1 MNEMENR
8 KTYSYGPERN
18 GVKLA
23 IGCVIWTVVFYIL
36 LFGVV
41 GRCVDITAWTIGIQ
55 AGYWILLAVCAAG
68 SGISILCKMKKKL
81 KVSDTEVHY
90 LYGVLTRHKVSI
102 PISKVRSCKIGTS
115 LLQRAFGLYTLS
127 ICTAG
132 DNDEIYFEDIKD
144 GEEAYRTIMDMIQ

>member
-1 MNEMENR
+1 MDEMER
-8 KTYSYGPERN
+8 RQTYSYGPERN
-18 GVKLA
+18 GVNLA
-23 IGCVIWTVVFYIL
+23 ISCVIWTVVFYTL
-36 LFGVV
+36 LLVV

-55 AGYWILLAVCAAG
+55 AGYWILLVVCAAG
-68 SGISILCKMKKKL
+68 SGISILCKMQKKL

-90 LYGVLTRHKVSI
+90 LYGVLTKHKVSI

-115 LLQRAFGLYTLS
+115 LLQRAFGLSTLS

-132 DNDEIYFEDIKD
+132 DNDEIYFEDIKG